1 MAELTSGDFQG
12 ENRLDIAV
20 SENGASAVIRKM
32 NAIAAAC
39 QKLDPGVA
47 ASLRGEAL
55 RLGENMEAVVKGA
68 AVVALQTAVMVSP
81 VDTGLLRSNW
91 AVKINKSRPQSHF
104 TPETDKD
111 GLRTIEEGTFV
122 INDTNREPGQIV
134 WISNSAPHSV
144 ACEKGHSA
152 QAPNG
157 MTALAVQAANQFV
170 RNKRLSVRG
179 KM

>member
-1 MAELTSGDFQG
+1 MVGEMAELTSGDFQG

-68 AVVALQTAVMVSP
+68 AVVALQTAVVSSP

-111 GLRTIEEGTFV
+111 GLRTIE
-122 INDTNREPGQIV
+122 
-134 WISNSAPHSV
+134 
-144 ACEKGHSA
+144 
-152 QAPNG
+152 
-157 MTALAVQAANQFV
+157 
-170 RNKRLSVRG
+170 
-179 KM
+179 